1 MGFFGKVWGGVKNI
15 FSGIGKAFTGVVNFV
30 KSAFSGKNIWK
41 TLAIGS
47 AAYFGGAA
55 LGYWDS
61 KVLTNINGAWAD
73 NKVAG
78 TNGWLGDKVRDV
90 SKVGS
95 DVFDSLTGDSA
106 ETAGDAVEGA
116 AEEGGLIS
124 GAIDAGGD
132 AWNAVADS
140 SFGQKVG
147 DLVDWGEEHPNM
159 GAALLKGAGAALA
172 PEPRN
177 QGIELAEW
185 HQKNDKPIRAADFKT
200 FGGSNRATVA
210 NQDNLPENQDRAARK
225 QMIGAPMTVREQA
238 QAGKDEE
245 LSQTLA
251 AQSRRPRAYRG

>member
-1 MGFFGKVWGGVKNI
+1 MGFFGKVWGGIKNI
-15 FSGIGKAFTGVVNFV
+15 FSGIGKAFKGAVNFV

-41 TLAIGS
+41 TLAVAS

-78 TNGWLGDKVRDV
+78 TNGWLGDKVKDI

-95 DVFDSLTGDSA
+95 DVFDSLAGESA
-106 ETAGDAVEGA
+106 ETASEAVEGA
-116 AEEGGLIS
+116 AEEGGIIS

-159 GAALLKGAGAALA
+159 GAALLKGAGAMLT

-185 HQKNDKPIRAADFKT
+185 HQKNDKPIMAADFKT
-200 FGGSNRATVA
+200 IGNVA
-210 NQDNLPENQDRAARK
+210 NQGDLPENQDRVARK
-225 QMIGAPMTVREQA
+225 RMIGSPMTERERV

-245 LSQTLA
+245 LGQSLA
-251 AQSRRPRAYRG
+251 KSSRRPRAYRG

>member
-1 MGFFGKVWGGVKNI
+1 MGFFGKVWGGIKNI

-61 KVLTNINGAWAD
+61 KVLTNINGAWSD
-73 NKVAG
+73 NKVMG
-78 TNGWLGDKVRDV
+78 SKGWLGDKVL
-90 SKVGS
+90 SKATTVG
-95 DVFDSLTGDSA
+95 A
-106 ETAGDAVEGA
+106 DAVEGLSEA
-116 AEEGGLIS
+116 ATDVASTEDEGLIG
-124 GAIDAGGD
+124 GALGMAGD
-132 AWNAVADS
+132 AWDSAADS
-140 SFGQKVG
+140 SIGRAVG
-147 DLVDWGEEHPNM
+147 RAVDWGEEHPNM
-159 GAALLKGAGAALA
+159 GAALLKGGSALLA

-185 HQKNDKPIRAADFKT
+185 HQKNDKPIMAADFKT
-200 FGGSNRATVA
+200 LGNSNVG
-210 NQDNLPENQDRAARK
+210 NQGDLPENQDRAARK
-225 QMIGAPMTVREQA
+225 RVIGSPMTTREEA

-245 LSQTLA
+245 LSQALA

>member
-1 MGFFGKVWGGVKNI
+1 MGFFGKVWGGFKNI
-15 FSGIGKAFTGVVNFV
+15 FSGIGKAFKGAINFV
-30 KSAFSGKNIWK
+30 KSAFSGKHIWK
-41 TLAIGS
+41 TLAVAS

-95 DVFDSLTGDSA
+95 DIFDSLTGESA
-106 ETAGDAVEGA
+106 ETASDAVDG
-116 AEEGGLIS
+116 AEEGGGLIS
-124 GAIDAGGD
+124 GAIDAGGS
-132 AWNAVADS
+132 AWDAVADS

-147 DLVDWGEEHPNM
+147 DLVDWGEKHPNM
-159 GAALLKGAGAALA
+159 GAALLKGGAALVA

-177 QGIELAEW
+177 QSIEFAEW
-185 HQKNDKPIRAADFKT
+185 KQKNEKPIMAADFKT
-200 FGGSNRATVA
+200 IGNSNVGNQGS
-210 NQDNLPENQDRAARK
+210 LPENQDRDARK
-225 QMIGAPMTVREQA
+225 RIIGSPMTENERV

-245 LSQTLA
+245 LGQSLA
-251 AQSRRPRAYRG
+251 KSSRRPRAYRG